1 MQPLRPSDYARIQP
15 LFAEL
20 APLHGSV
27 RAVLG
32 GTAEGEVLVDSET
45 NPALAILRGP
55 EGVYLAGE
63 PTPAAAAAAREELDG
78 WEYVIADPRLDGLIG
93 TLLPHPYMLPHQR
106 VRLAAS
112 PANGP
117 RPPLPDGYAYAQG
130 DDPLAVNIMHG
141 DHVAARCT
149 PDLTIGAY
157 AEIGISTDPDHRRNG
172 LATAAVRATLAAASA
187 AGFTDI
193 GWHCL
198 ASNQGSLAV
207 ARAAG
212 FVETHRYGAYAE
224 ILPAENAG
232 DLSPDACRIHA
243 ERLEPGVADHIWLGF
258 HVAGAWA
265 QAGETERALAA
276 VERLVAS
283 HWLGRAEWLEAHWS
297 LAPLRTEPRFIAAIA
312 AHRARAAQS

>member
-1 MQPLRPSDYARIQP
+1 MQQLPPADYALIEP
-15 LFAEL
+15 LFADL

-45 NPALAILRGP
+45 NPSLAILRGP

-78 WEYVIADPRLDGLIG
+78 WEYVIADPHLDAVIG

-112 PANGP
+112 PTYAP
-117 RPPLPDGYAYAQG
+117 RPPLPDGYTYAPG
-130 DDPLAVNIMHG
+130 DEPLAVNILQ
-141 DHVAARCT
+141 DDKIVAQCT
-149 PDLTIGAY
+149 PDLAIGTY
-157 AEIGISTDPDHRRNG
+157 AEIGISTDPDHRRKG
-172 LATAAVRATLAAASA
+172 LATAAVLAELSAASA
-187 AGFTDI
+187 AGFAEI

-198 ASNQGSLAV
+198 ASNRGSLTV

-212 FVETHRYGAYAE
+212 FVETHRYQAYAE

-232 DLSPDACRIHA
+232 DLSPAACRIHA
-243 ERLEPGVADHIWLGF
+243 ERLEPGVADYIWLGF

-297 LAPLRTEPRFIAAIA
+297 LAPLRTEPRFIAAVA
-312 AHRARAAQS
+312 AHRARSTQS